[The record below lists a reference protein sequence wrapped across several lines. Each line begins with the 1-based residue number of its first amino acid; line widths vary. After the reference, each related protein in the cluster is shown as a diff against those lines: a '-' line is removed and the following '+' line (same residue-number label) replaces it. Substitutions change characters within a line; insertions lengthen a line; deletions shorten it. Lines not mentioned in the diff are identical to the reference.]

1 VPLRRREPATGGVD
15 ALPWNVRLVDAG
27 DVTAVRR
34 PQPSSWMHVVSM
46 DIEEFYDQDERR
58 RSSEEVQFGRD
69 WYENDLRFEVAWVA
83 DTGEVYAMAEPFSRR
98 GISIE
103 SVTVEVLA
111 VVESR
116 DAIEAALTGWQNA
129 MSQPNSLEWVRA
141 RVAGDPDPSR

>member
-1 VPLRRREPATGGVD
+1 MR
-15 ALPWNVRLVDAG
+15 
-27 DVTAVRR
+27 
-34 PQPSSWMHVVSM
+34 VVSM

-83 DTGEVYAMAEPFSRR
+83 DTGEVYAMAEPISRR

-111 VVESR
+111 VIEGR
-116 DAIEAALTGWQNA
+116 DAIDVALTGWQDA
-129 MSQPNSLEWVRA
+129 MSQPNSLAWVRA
-141 RVAGDPDPSR
+141 HVAERPGPDVNDPRDRVLQRRAHDLHPPRSATTLSAK